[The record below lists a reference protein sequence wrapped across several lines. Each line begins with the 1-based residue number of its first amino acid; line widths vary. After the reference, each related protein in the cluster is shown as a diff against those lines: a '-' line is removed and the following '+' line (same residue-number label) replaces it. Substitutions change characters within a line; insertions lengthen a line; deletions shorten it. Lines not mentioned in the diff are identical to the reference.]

1 MIMAIETRDM
11 VIKKMVYLYLCNYA
25 HKEPDMAIM
34 CINTLRRD
42 CDNEDPMVRGLALR
56 SLCNL
61 RIQSM
66 LEYIEQPLQK
76 SLTDTSAYVRKTGVM
91 AVLKVYSMNA
101 PMTQRYIP
109 QLYSMIQD
117 IDSNVVTNAIMVL
130 NEMLLSVG
138 GMEITQATVM
148 HLLNRIGE
156 FSEWGLNTLLDIVAR
171 YVPTSEEEIFAIMN
185 LLDPVLRTASSNA
198 VLGTTKCFLNLS
210 RHFPEL
216 ETQIYGRAKPPLL
229 TLITGGYS
237 EMQYV
242 MLKHLELILNRQS
255 AKGIFDDDYRQFFVR
270 YNEPSNVKHLK
281 VDLMPLIAN
290 ANNARDIATE
300 LGEYVTDVDSELSK
314 RAIKALSEIAMRVG
328 TVSSEIVTILVELV
342 DLDMSYVRA
351 AAVRSLAN
359 IIRVFP
365 DVRGNIFPY
374 LGKCLRKVDDS
385 DARSAVIWMLGE
397 YCNEIVEAPY
407 MLESIIDSYSDESS
421 VHVKLHTLSA
431 AMKIFFKRPPEMQ
444 LMLGR
449 LLHKAV
455 GDVSNQDVHDRALM
469 YYRLLNTDVNVASR
483 LFQGQHEISTVVTE
497 GFAESKDSELRAKLF
512 SEFNTLAIVYGT
524 SSDRFIDDMY
534 QLKLENAP
542 MIESFNLQSPL
553 VPNPTTPQVV
563 TTAAPAQVES
573 VNLLDWG
580 DVITTPTPSSSS
592 LPSSSHTL
600 VLKDKLD
607 MQPPQFQQLWS
618 TLPDVFNG
626 SLCVLSQVPLDTAHI
641 ENLMRANN
649 IFTMASG
656 LLPGSPSGMKFFF
669 YCMEEGNLIDEGAY
683 YLMQFIII
691 STTKEV
697 QVTVKSNS
705 TNDTQ
710 GNKLATHLKN
720 VLDSLL

>member
-1 MIMAIETRDM
+1 MAIETRDM

-42 CDNEDPMVRGLALR
+42 CDNDDPMVRGLALR

-61 RIQSM
+61 RISSM

-91 AVLKVYSMNA
+91 AVLKIHSINSTI
-101 PMTQRYIP
+101 TQRYIP
-109 QLYSMIQD
+109 QLYSMLQD
-117 IDSNVVTNAIMVL
+117 IDSNVVTNVIMVL
-130 NEMLLSVG
+130 NEMLLPIG

-171 YVPTSEEEIFAIMN
+171 YVPTGEDEIFAIMN

-198 VLGTTKCFLNLS
+198 VLGTTKCFLSLS
-210 RHFPEL
+210 KNFPEL
-216 ETQIYGRAKPPLL
+216 ENQIYGRAKPPML

-242 MLKHLELILNRQS
+242 MLKHLEIILNRPA

-290 ANNARDIATE
+290 ANNAREIATE

-314 RAIKALSEIAMRVG
+314 RAIKALSEIAMRVA

-365 DVRGNIFPY
+365 DVRSNIFPY

-385 DARSAVIWMLGE
+385 DARSAVIWILGE
-397 YCNEIVEAPY
+397 YSTEIIEAPY
-407 MLESIIDSYSDESS
+407 MLEPIIDSYSEESS

-449 LLHKAV
+449 LLLKAV

-469 YYRLLNTDVNVASR
+469 YYRLLSTDVNVASR

-497 GFAESKDSELRAKLF
+497 GFAESKDSDLRAKIF
-512 SEFNTLAIVYGT
+512 SEFNTLAVVYGT

-542 MIESFNLQSPL
+542 MTDSFNLQSPL
-553 VPNPTTPQVV
+553 VPSHIPNIPQVI
-563 TTAAPAQVES
+563 TNQATPAQVES

-580 DVITTPTPSSSS
+580 DVATPSQPSSSS
-592 LPSSSHTL
+592 ILNNSNL
-600 VLKDKLD
+600 VLIDTLD
-607 MQPPQFQQLWS
+607 LQPANFQQLWGS
-618 TLPDVFNG
+618 FQDVYNG
-626 SLCVLSQVPLDTAHI
+626 SLCELSQVPLETSLI

-656 LLPGSPSGMKFFF
+656 ILPGSPSGMKFFL
-669 YCMEEGNLIDEGAY
+669 YCKEQGNLIDEGSY
-683 YLMQFIII
+683 YLMQIII
-691 STTKEV
+691 INTTREV
-697 QVTVKSNS
+697 QVTIKSN
-705 TNDTQ
+705 TTTDVQ
-710 GNKLATHLKN
+710 GNTILKHLKN
-720 VLDSLL
+720 VLDSL